1 MKYVFD
7 ADLSRKIAKVL
18 ALLGEDVCHVRDR
31 FSGSTPDTE
40 WLEWAAAEG
49 RIVVTGDLKMRSRR
63 NEVEVF
69 RALSITAVFLEP
81 SIRRMKRWDQALWML
96 NHWREMA
103 AVVASAPAG
112 SCFRATKGG
121 QTVRYETKRQV

>member
-7 ADLSRKIAKVL
+7 ADLSQQIAKIL

-31 FSGSTPDTE
+31 FSASTPDTE
-40 WLEWAAAEG
+40 WLHWAAQEG
-49 RIVVTGDLKMRSRR
+49 RVVVTGDLKMRSRR
-63 NEVEVF
+63 VEVEVF

-96 NHWREMA
+96 SHWREMA
-103 AVVASAPAG
+103 AVVASASPG

-121 QTVRYETKRQV
+121 RTVRYETKPRT